1 MAYNIEILFKR
12 YPELSCVKNE
22 ILEAISIIRD
32 AFKNGNR
39 LYICGNG
46 GSAADAEHIVGEL
59 MKGFLMKRE
68 LPTEL
73 INRFEGEFGEEGKSI
88 AINLQQG
95 LPAIALTSHPA
106 LSTAFNNDVDPSLTF
121 AQQLF
126 SLAKSGDVLLAITT
140 SGNSDNIL
148 KALKVAKILG
158 VNTITLTGKDGGKS
172 KELSECTIVVP
183 SNETYMIQE
192 LHLPIYHALCADLE
206 ESFYGKN

>member
-73 INRFEGEFGEEGKSI
+73 INKFEAEFGEEGKSM

-148 KALKVAKILG
+148 KALKVAKVLG

-172 KELSECTIVVP
+172 KELSECTIIVP